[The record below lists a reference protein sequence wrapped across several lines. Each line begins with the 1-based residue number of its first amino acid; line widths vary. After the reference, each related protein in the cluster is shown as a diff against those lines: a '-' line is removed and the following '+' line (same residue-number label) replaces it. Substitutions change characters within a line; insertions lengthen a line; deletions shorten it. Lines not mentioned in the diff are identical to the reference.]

1 MMLVSDECS
10 TAKLI
15 CSECSNIYYAM
26 LNRGPVAC
34 AFNYIICVL
43 GALSHAARF
52 AELSSIIPIAG
63 ALGIEKSTG
72 PSKLS
77 QMLYKLCNI
86 QFGPR
91 TLTQP

>member
-1 MMLVSDECS
+1 MLVFDECS

-15 CSECSNIYYAM
+15 CSEYSNIYYAM

-34 AFNYIICVL
+34 AFNYIICLL
-43 GALSHAARF
+43 GALSQAACF
-52 AELSSIIPIAG
+52 AEISSIIPIAG
-63 ALGIEKSTG
+63 ALRIEKSTS

-77 QMLYKLCNI
+77 QMLFKLCHI